1 MRKTTKKTIDEKETV
16 LTKESVVAKE
26 SVTPKKEKTKISCRS
41 VVNGILFFEGEKTKK
56 IYEWTDYND
65 KVDVDTVDL
74 ISAVQTKSRFLFNP
88 YFIVMD
94 DDFINRFPQLKSFYN
109 EHYSVGDLRAIF
121 NLPIDEIKKV
131 VSTLPPTAITQLKQ
145 LLASAVSDGT
155 IDSYKRIQIFDS
167 ILGTNLILIASS
179 IK

>member
-1 MRKTTKKTIDEKETV
+1 MLSPSKH
-16 LTKESVVAKE
+16 L
-26 SVTPKKEKTKISCRS
+26 
-41 VVNGILFFEGEKTKK
+41 N
-56 IYEWTDYND
+56 
-65 KVDVDTVDL
+65 
-74 ISAVQTKSRFLFNP
+74 
-88 YFIVMD
+88 
-94 DDFINRFPQLKSFYN
+94 
-109 EHYSVGDLRAIF
+109 LRAIF
-121 NLPIDEIKKV
+121 DLPIDEIEKV